1 MRIEKSY
8 DEIKMLHDSLAYM
21 QQSLFDYV
29 IKLHETTT
37 TKERIESDKLYFIIG
52 DVSGKG
58 VPASLFMA
66 IARSMF
72 RSFSRHT
79 DSPATIVSGMNNA
92 ISENNE
98 TNMFITLI
106 VGGLGIFLIRSIMN
120 EIS

>member
-8 DEIKMLHDSLAYM
+8 DKIKMLHDSLAYM

-29 IKLHETTT
+29 IKLHETTA

-106 VGGLGIFLIRSIMN
+106 VGVLGIFLIRSIMN
-120 EIS
+120 EVS